1 MVRPAPPTRERRP
14 LIRSLKGMLAVAFLG
29 ACRAPMPPDNYDAGP
44 EDGDD
49 ASALDVSRDVPSDN
63 VDAETDARAS
73 DAEIDSSAALSL

>member
-1 MVRPAPPTRERRP
+1 
-14 LIRSLKGMLAVAFLG
+14 MLAVAFLG

-73 DAEIDSSAALSL
+73 DAEIDSSAADAGTADSSTDASDAASD